1 MSTLTK
7 QERIERINDVAD
19 ILGITVEQL
28 LATQAQAIDRVAE
41 EAEEAENNLPPPPIV
56 YPNVK
61 FRRCQFR
68 EYPKICYRGVIRDI
82 EEPVTK
88 YVPQEGGGVK
98 TMVSIRVIPDQFMSE
113 ERILKNRVEEM
124 GLANENKQLGIG
136 RQWVLSREEA
146 IENAK
151 QAKANERPLIEREA
165 TAAERA
171 AARKAAAEQEAE
183 EEALRKAQLKAKGR
197 KAA

>member
-1 MSTLTK
+1 MSNSR
-7 QERIERINDVAD
+7 QEQIDHITAVAD
-19 ILGITVEQL
+19 MLGITVEQL
-28 LATQAQAIDRVAE
+28 LATQAAAVDRVAAETE
-41 EAEEAENNLPPPPIV
+41 EVENSLPPPPIV

-61 FRRCQFR
+61 FKRYVFR
-68 EYPKICYRGVIRDI
+68 EYDKICYRGVIRDI

-88 YVPQEGGGVK
+88 YVPQDGGGVK
-98 TMVSIRVIPDQFMSE
+98 TMVSIRVIPDQFICE

-124 GLANENKQLGIG
+124 GLGNENKKLSIG

-151 QAKANERPLIEREA
+151 QAKANERPLVEREA
-165 TAAERA
+165 TASERA
-171 AARKAAAEQEAE
+171 AARKAAAEQAAE